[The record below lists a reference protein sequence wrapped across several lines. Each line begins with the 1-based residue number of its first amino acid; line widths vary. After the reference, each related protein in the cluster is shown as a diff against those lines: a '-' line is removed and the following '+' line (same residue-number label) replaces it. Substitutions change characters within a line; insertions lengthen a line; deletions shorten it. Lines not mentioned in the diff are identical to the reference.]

1 MTDYAAAA
9 AKAHQKALA
18 AQAKMAELAHERDEA
33 VRAALENGVSA
44 IALADKLGLTRQRIY
59 NMARRDKE

>member
-18 AQAKMAELAHERDEA
+18 AQARMATRAHERDEA

-44 IALADKLGLTRQRIY
+44 IALADRLGLTRQRIY
-59 NMARRDKE
+59 NMARKEQK